1 MRYSRIIFTIL
12 VAFSCM
18 CMLACGKKEETTQA
32 EETTEM
38 VSEETTEETTEE
50 ITEAV
55 PEEEPR
61 QMEVFDISDKEKEL
75 NAYRDNLKIYAKLYL
90 PEGDGPYPVVIL
102 SNGAGASFTVYSDI
116 AKSLAENGIAAVNF
130 DFAGAVS
137 TSKSEGSLLD
147 VSVLTEAADLEALLE
162 GVAALDYIDENN
174 VFLWGHSMGG
184 FVTTYVGCKNPDKV
198 KGMMLAEPSYQFH
211 DNAKELFPEGTEIP
225 EVVTS
230 PVYCGGVFYE
240 DLLSFNIYDMMPNYS
255 NDVIIFAGTEVPSIG
270 GEMPVYL
277 ENAIDTF
284 PSAELMF
291 VEGADHQIDGP
302 HRSVMLETMVQFV
315 NDHAN

>member
-1 MRYSRIIFTIL
+1 MIAS
-12 VAFSCM
+12 
-18 CMLACGKKEETTQA
+18 
-32 EETTEM
+32 
-38 VSEETTEETTEE
+38 
-50 ITEAV
+50 
-55 PEEEPR
+55 
-61 QMEVFDISDKEKEL
+61 L
-75 NAYRDNLKIYAKLYL
+75 N
-90 PEGDGPYPVVIL
+90 
-102 SNGAGASFTVYSDI
+102 
-116 AKSLAENGIAAVNF
+116 ENGIAGVCF
-130 DFAGAVS
+130 DFAGAVAN
-137 TSKSEGSLLD
+137 SKSEGFSTD
-147 VSVLTEAADLEALLE
+147 YSVLTEAADLTAVIGGITSFPE
-162 GVAALDYIDENN
+162 IDTDNI
-174 VFLWGHSMGG
+174 FLWGHSIGG